1 MKLPTSDKNEIFTM
15 RISKK
20 NKLQLEELAKKRKF
34 GNNSSEVIRYLIESA
49 HSKKLF
55 R

>member
-1 MKLPTSDKNEIFTM
+1 MKLPISEKTEIFTM

-20 NKLQLEELAKKRKF
+20 NKLKLEDLSKNRKF

-55 R
+55 H